1 MALRRVTVF
10 GGSGFLGSYV
20 VERLA
25 DRDAIVQVAVR
36 DPEAAKHLRPLG
48 QVGQVTPVACDI
60 KDPGAVERAVAGAD
74 TVINLVGILAEQG
87 RQNFRA
93 VHVDAPAAIARAA
106 ATQGVESLV
115 HVSAVGSSRQALS
128 EYSRS
133 KSAGEEAVREAYPDA
148 VIMRPSVIFGPEDG
162 FFNLFAGLARFAPAL
177 PLFGGGTTR
186 FQPVYVADVA
196 DAVLRGASDAS
207 VKGQTF
213 ELGGPRV
220 YTFAEL
226 MELMLSEVR
235 RKRMLVPVPFI
246 VGDIQATFADLIPSL
261 GGLVPKPPVTRDQM
275 KSLRADNVVAPD
287 AKTLSDL
294 DIQAT
299 AVETIIPTYL
309 HRYRRGGRIGRA
321 SYVD

>member
-25 DRDAIVQVAVR
+25 DRDAVVQVAVR
-36 DPEAAKHLRPLG
+36 DPEAAKHVRPLG

-60 KDPGAVERAVAGAD
+60 KDPAAVERAVAGAD
-74 TVINLVGILAEQG
+74 AVINLVGILAERG

-93 VHVDAPAAIARAA
+93 VHVDAPASIARAA
-106 ATQGVESLV
+106 AAQGVDSLV

-133 KSAGEEAVREAYPDA
+133 KAAGEEALREAYPDA

-162 FFNLFAGLARFAPAL
+162 FFNLFAGLARIAPAL
-177 PLFGGGTTR
+177 PLFGGGNTR

-196 DAVLRGASDAS
+196 DAVVRGASDAS
-207 VKGQTF
+207 LKGQTF

-226 MELMLSEVR
+226 MELMLAEIR

-246 VGDIQATFADLIPSL
+246 VGDIQAMFADLIPSL
-261 GGLVPKPPVTRDQM
+261 GGIVPKPPVTRDQM
-275 KSLRADNVVAPD
+275 KSLREDNVVAPD
-287 AKTLSDL
+287 ARTLSDL

-321 SYVD
+321 SYID